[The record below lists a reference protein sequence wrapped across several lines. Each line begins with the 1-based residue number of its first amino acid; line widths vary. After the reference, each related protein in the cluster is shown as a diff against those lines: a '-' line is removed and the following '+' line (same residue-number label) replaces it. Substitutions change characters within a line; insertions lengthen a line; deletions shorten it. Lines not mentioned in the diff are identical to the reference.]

1 MDHVANIAYEHR
13 AKEVMADMDLVLQE
27 HFEQI
32 WLAGVNRVEARRGRG
47 LNKLRTYRTFKQDFV
62 TEQYVFLPMPRS
74 HRSALARFRCGV
86 APIRIETG
94 RYERLPLEE
103 RLCPVCDENSV
114 ESEFH
119 VIMQCQLYTDIRQE
133 LFYHTEAISNVFR
146 DMSPEEQFRSLM
158 SENCTIKYAANA
170 CHQILKRRRCYTH
183 KEHF

>member
-1 MDHVANIAYEHR
+1 MHDMDHVANIAYEHR

-32 WLAGVNRVEARRGRG
+32 WLAGVNSVEARG

-62 TEQYVFLPMPRS
+62 TEQYVFRPMPRS

-183 KEHF
+183 NEHF